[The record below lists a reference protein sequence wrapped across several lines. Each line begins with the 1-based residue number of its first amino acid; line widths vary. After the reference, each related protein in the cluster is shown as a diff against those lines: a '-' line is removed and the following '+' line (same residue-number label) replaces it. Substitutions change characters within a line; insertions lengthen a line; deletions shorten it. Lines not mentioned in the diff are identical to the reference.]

1 MEKKDPEFYVFK
13 MIDGLYTGQ
22 ATARQ
27 IQRETELERLE
38 KLEQLSSRFDLSP
51 LPEVEFCPVCPSQLM
66 LLTPRD
72 VWHHL
77 QSDQHTASQAKLLQ
91 Q

>member
-1 MEKKDPEFYVFK
+1 
-13 MIDGLYTGQ
+13 MIDGLFTGQ

-27 IQRETELERLE
+27 IQRETEQEKLE
-38 KLEQLSSRFDLSP
+38 KLKQLSSELDLSP
-51 LPEVEFCPVCPSQLM
+51 LAEVEFCPVCPSRLM

-77 QSDQHTASQAKLLQ
+77 QSDHHSARLQ

>member
-1 MEKKDPEFYVFK
+1 
-13 MIDGLYTGQ
+13 MIDGLHTGQ

-27 IQRETELERLE
+27 IQRETQLEGLERLR
-38 KLEQLSSRFDLSP
+38 QLSSKYELSP
-51 LPEVEFCPVCPSQLM
+51 LDEVEFCPVCPSQLM

-77 QSDQHTASQAKLLQ
+77 ASDQHSAAQAKLLQ
-91 Q
+91 K

>member
-1 MEKKDPEFYVFK
+1 
-13 MIDGLYTGQ
+13 MIDGLFTGQ

-27 IQRETELERLE
+27 IQRETELEKLE
-38 KLEQLSSRFDLSP
+38 KLKQLSSSFDLSP
-51 LPEVEFCPVCPSQLM
+51 LAEVEFCPVCPSQVM

-77 QSDQHTASQAKLLQ
+77 QSDQHTSSQAKLLQ
-91 Q
+91 E